1 MTVFV
6 TGYKYNLLA
15 RTRPRSKSIHMPGI
29 SPIAFFTCISF
40 FLWCHIGVRLHLA
53 VHSLIEWPNTGAA
66 EGCKS
71 AEVEG
76 RIPEAGETGNR
87 AEEADNRAEGPAAEG
102 WASDHDIAAVAA
114 AEREEMLACACPPSE
129 LGSPG

>member
-1 MTVFV
+1 
-6 TGYKYNLLA
+6 
-15 RTRPRSKSIHMPGI
+15 MPDI
-29 SPIAFFTCISF
+29 SLIAPFTCISF

-53 VHSLIEWPNTGAA
+53 VHSLVEWPNTGAA

-76 RIPEAGETGNR
+76 RTPEAEETGNR

-102 WASDHDIAAVAA
+102 WASDHDIAA
-114 AEREEMLACACPPSE
+114 AEQEEMSACAYPPSE

>member
-1 MTVFV
+1 
-6 TGYKYNLLA
+6 
-15 RTRPRSKSIHMPGI
+15 MPDI
-29 SPIAFFTCISF
+29 SAIAFFTCISL

-53 VHSLIEWPNTGAA
+53 VHSLADWPNTGAV

-71 AEVEG
+71 AGVEG

-87 AEEADNRAEGPAAEG
+87 VEEADNRAEGLAAEG
-102 WASDHDIAAVAA
+102 WASDHDIAAA
-114 AEREEMLACACPPSE
+114 AEQEEMLACAFPPSE